1 MGEFPDD
8 SVVRTPALSLPW
20 AQVQSLVGELKSHK
34 LHGTAKKK
42 KTVGSLE
49 ACGVE
54 RVLVDT
60 RAKGEADIR
69 GVTDAVHCGFD
80 RVRVT
85 PHSLLNRVGSSP

>member
-1 MGEFPDD
+1 MGPG
-8 SVVRTPALSLPW
+8 SVPGR
-20 AQVQSLVGELKSHK
+20 G
-34 LHGTAKKK
+34 AKIPQAAWHSQKK
-42 KTVGSLE
+42 KTVGSWV

-54 RVLVDT
+54 IVLVDT

>member
-42 KTVGSLE
+42 KQWVLWRPVVLKECWWIQEPRVRLTLGVWRMLFTVGSTE
-49 ACGVE
+49 
-54 RVLVDT
+54 
-60 RAKGEADIR
+60 
-69 GVTDAVHCGFD
+69 
-80 RVRVT
+80 
-85 PHSLLNRVGSSP
+85 